1 MSDLIHVNELIGKL
15 LNTQFKDEEDQDI
28 CYSVIRSISTID
40 EIYDEENLNLRRELD
55 EALKAVEH
63 NHNLVEQERLRQGLY
78 RKDGEISGLRFAL
91 QCITKGLSYK
101 AVLDE
106 EER

>member
-15 LNTQFKDEEDQDI
+15 HNTTFKDGDDRGI
-28 CYSVIRSISTID
+28 CYSVIRSIKPVD
-40 EIYDEENLNLRRELD
+40 EIDVEENISLRNQLD

-63 NHNLVEQERLRQGLY
+63 NHNLVEQERLRHELY
-78 RKDGEISGLRFAL
+78 RKDGEIDGLRFAL
-91 QCITKGLSYK
+91 RCITEGCHGK

-106 EER
+106 